1 MPTKWTNNQLKV
13 VCYIYKKYY
22 TIFNIN
28 ILATIIF
35 DNIRRLSLPYLGKSN
50 IFPNMRA
57 IERMLR
63 RCSLLQKINKENLL
77 NKSNLHSNISNLH
90 FNIWH
95 SVNITKYHDDLKLYN
110 EPIYASNFILANN
123 NKVHVLVLGSAYVNG
138 SPLPIENNELF
149 QMNFEMLPYII
160 TKRNLENCN
169 LENCNLEN
177 CNLENC
183 NLKNC
188 NRKSMKKIISVDQF
202 NLNNSPKVVEIYTFN
217 VLQNKNADD
226 HFIITNL
233 HKKYQYDSLKTY
245 CQFYMD
251 SIIQAASCKCATIDT
266 CNQDDFVT
274 YFNSIKERI
283 ESDDYIN
290 EKAISTNEILDFIE
304 IIKPNNILAYYNPI
318 NI

>member
-1 MPTKWTNNQLKV
+1 MN
-13 VCYIYKKYY
+13 
-22 TIFNIN
+22 
-28 ILATIIF
+28 
-35 DNIRRLSLPYLGKSN
+35 
-50 IFPNMRA
+50 A

-63 RCSLLQKINKENLL
+63 RCSLLQKNNKENLL
-77 NKSNLHSNISNLH
+77 NKSNLNSNISNLH
-90 FNIWH
+90 SNIWH
-95 SVNITKYHDDLKLYN
+95 SVNIAKYHNDLLAYN
-110 EPIYASNFILANN
+110 EPIYASKFILANN
-123 NKVHVLVLGSAYVNG
+123 NKLHVTVLGSAYVNG

-149 QMNFEMLPYII
+149 QMSFEMLPFII
-160 TKRNLENCN
+160 TERNLE
-169 LENCNLEN
+169 
-177 CNLENC
+177 
-183 NLKNC
+183 NC

-202 NLNNSPKVVEIYTFN
+202 NLDNSPKVVEIYTFN

-251 SIIQAASCKCATIDT
+251 SIIQAASCKCATIHE

-290 EKAISTNEILDFIE
+290 QKAISTNEILDFIE
-304 IIKPNNILAYYNPI
+304 ILKPNNILAYYNPI